1 MKPKYRSLA
10 HCMETE
16 SLTQEQ
22 VAARLGVRQGAIS
35 NILNRK
41 RGVSL
46 AFAFQIQRVL
56 GVDAQSFIVSPEER
70 ERNRR
75 GTTHQRATADR

>member
-1 MKPKYRSLA
+1 MKPKYRTLTE
-10 HCMETE
+10 CMESE
-16 SLTQEQ
+16 RLTQEQ
-22 VAARLGVRQGAIS
+22 VAARLGVRQGHIS

-46 AFAFQIQRVL
+46 AFAFQIQHVL

-75 GTTHQRATADR
+75 GTTQRAPAHR